1 MINSCSR
8 GISRLGLILNMR
20 MNATTETRNK
30 IGPHPRTIPTRK
42 RTTELVSTCAQPPKT
57 TGAGETCVVDDEA
70 CVVDVETCVVDATIA
85 GSPIRAPADPGNV
98 LFGAAIIR
106 AIPTK
111 MIV

>member
-30 IGPHPRTIPTRK
+30 IGPHPSTIPTRK

-57 TGAGETCVVDDEA
+57 TGAGETCVVVDEP
-70 CVVDVETCVVDATIA
+70 CVFETWLEDATIA
-85 GSPIRAPADPGNV
+85 GSPIRAPDDPENV
-98 LFGAAIIR
+98 LLGAAIIR

-111 MIV
+111 TIV